1 MQTKLTTKIQILN
14 CWTFSINEA
23 SLTKVSAFWIY
34 ACIRVFFSFCI
45 DSIDDFSEG
54 EAEGYD
60 GIDEGRLVTPR
71 KSNLN
76 VSIADKLRIV
86 ELVSQGNSY
95 TSVAKIVKVD
105 RRTVARIFQ
114 RWEAECSIDRRKVT
128 GRPRKTSERDDLL
141 CGQDSHCQQMR
152 YPFFQ

>member
-1 MQTKLTTKIQILN
+1 MP
-14 CWTFSINEA
+14 
-23 SLTKVSAFWIY
+23 
-34 ACIRVFFSFCI
+34 CIRTSFLGLGL
-45 DSIDDFSEG
+45 EG

-71 KSNLN
+71 KCNLN
-76 VSIADKLRIV
+76 VSSADKLRIV

-114 RWEAECSIDRRKVT
+114 R
-128 GRPRKTSERDDLL
+128 
-141 CGQDSHCQQMR
+141 
-152 YPFFQ
+152 